1 MIRRP
6 PISTPTATLFP
17 YTTLFRS
24 PHICAEPAHPHAAGA
39 GGLCADPRPV
49 EADGLSV
56 RPPCAVLCD
65 VDRHIGRPAR
75 RACRTDGDR
84 REQRHPADDGAD
96 RRYRT
101 NATLGKSVSVSEEI
115 GGRRHTKKKK

>member
-24 PHICAEPAHPHAAGA
+24 PHICAAPAHPHAAGA

-65 VDRHIGRPAR
+65 GDRHIGRPAR

-84 REQRHPADDGAD
+84 REQRHPAADGAD
-96 RRYRT
+96 RE
-101 NATLGKSVSVSEEI
+101 AALC
-115 GGRRHTKKKK
+115 GGHAL